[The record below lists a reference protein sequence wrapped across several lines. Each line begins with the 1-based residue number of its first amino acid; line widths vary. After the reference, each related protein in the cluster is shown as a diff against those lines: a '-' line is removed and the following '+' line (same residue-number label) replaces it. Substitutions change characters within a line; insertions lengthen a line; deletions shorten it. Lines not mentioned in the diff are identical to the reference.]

1 MNPHTTI
8 KQTMSALE
16 KIASI
21 GLTTNES
28 RVLAEMLWSLDERNI
43 INVPARVVAE
53 ETGIDRANV
62 SRAIRKLVE
71 VDVLQKITDPRNRR
85 RSSYQLNDYKKWSA
99 SILPPPSN
107 VIKADF
113 RRGNKQ
119 NKGTT

>member
-1 MNPHTTI
+1 MNPQSTI

-71 VDVLQKITDPRNRR
+71 VDVLQKIPDPRNRR
-85 RSSYQLNDYKKWSA
+85 RSSYQLNDYKKWGA

-107 VIKADF
+107 VIHADF
-113 RRGNKQ
+113 RRKN
-119 NKGTT
+119 T

>member
-71 VDVLQKITDPRNRR
+71 VDVLQKIPDPRNRR

-107 VIKADF
+107 VIHADF
-113 RRGNKQ
+113 RRKN
-119 NKGTT
+119 T

>member
-53 ETGIDRANV
+53 ETEIDRANV

-71 VDVLQKITDPRNRR
+71 VDVLQKIPDPRNRR
-85 RSSYQLNDYKKWSA
+85 RSSYQLNDYKKWGA

-107 VIKADF
+107 VIHADF
-113 RRGNKQ
+113 RRKN
-119 NKGTT
+119 T

>member
-1 MNPHTTI
+1 MSTKTAM
-8 KQTMSALE
+8 KQAMIALE

-62 SRAIRKLVE
+62 SRAIRRLVE
-71 VDVLQKITDPRNRR
+71 VDVLQKIPDPRNRR
-85 RSSYQLNDYKKWSA
+85 RSSYQLNDCKKWGA

-107 VIKADF
+107 VIHADF
-113 RRGNKQ
+113 RRKN
-119 NKGTT
+119 T

>member
-43 INVPARVVAE
+43 INVPARVVSE
-53 ETGIDRANV
+53 ETGIDRASV
-62 SRAIRKLVE
+62 SRAIRRLVE
-71 VDVLQKITDPRNRR
+71 VDVLQKIPDPRNRR
-85 RSSYQLNDYKKWSA
+85 RSSYQLNDYKKWGA

-107 VIKADF
+107 VIHADF
-113 RRGNKQ
+113 RRKN
-119 NKGTT
+119 T